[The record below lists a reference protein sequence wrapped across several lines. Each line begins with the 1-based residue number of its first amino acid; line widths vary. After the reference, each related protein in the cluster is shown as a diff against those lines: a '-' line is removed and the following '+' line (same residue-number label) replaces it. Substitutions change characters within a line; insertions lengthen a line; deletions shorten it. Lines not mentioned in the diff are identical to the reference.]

1 MAWNLHAI
9 EQMQLRRQHRADG
22 VGRPELNSHTDR
34 DEPLEKK
41 APAMCPKAPV
51 ILTSFRTGRIA
62 FVRSLLHK
70 ASKSI
75 PSGALGGACRCVLRS
90 NFSIHTWSSI
100 LPDAARVKD
109 LRWTCVDGV
118 TARSVSD
125 APRRYHGSGPKLLE
139 IENETTHFIRR

>member
-1 MAWNLHAI
+1 MPVWKSTSELNYLRNIAWTFVNIHAMMSSRRSHGDIVASMAWILHAI

-75 PSGALGGACRCVLRS
+75 PSGALGGACRCVRRS
-90 NFSIHTWSSI
+90 NFSIHT
-100 LPDAARVKD
+100 
-109 LRWTCVDGV
+109 
-118 TARSVSD
+118 
-125 APRRYHGSGPKLLE
+125 
-139 IENETTHFIRR
+139 

>member
-1 MAWNLHAI
+1 M
-9 EQMQLRRQHRADG
+9 G
-22 VGRPELNSHTDR
+22 VGRPKFDFRTAR

-41 APAMCPKAPV
+41 APAMWPNAPV

-62 FVRSLLHK
+62 FVNNLLHK

-109 LRWTCVDGV
+109 LRWTCV
-118 TARSVSD
+118 
-125 APRRYHGSGPKLLE
+125 
-139 IENETTHFIRR
+139 

>member
-1 MAWNLHAI
+1 MWP
-9 EQMQLRRQHRADG
+9 R
-22 VGRPELNSHTDR
+22 
-34 DEPLEKK
+34 
-41 APAMCPKAPV
+41 APV

-75 PSGALGGACRCVLRS
+75 PSGALGGAWRCVLRS

-109 LRWTCVDGV
+109 LRWTC
-118 TARSVSD
+118 A
-125 APRRYHGSGPKLLE
+125 
-139 IENETTHFIRR
+139 